1 MTFTDDEVA
10 TIRAAL
16 LRALEDQGGEYPDYD
31 GGHGL
36 EPDPG
41 LPRSIFYFL
50 VSAFAPPGCGLATAL
65 GVVPGRREGLL
76 LVGLGLLGLAVAP
89 LLTFRHRR
97 SPISLTNAQPRT
109 VG

>member
-65 GVVPGRREGLL
+65 GVVPVDARVFFLSALGFLASRLL
-76 LVGLGLLGLAVAP
+76 P
-89 LLTFRHRR
+89 F
-97 SPISLTNAQPRT
+97 
-109 VG
+109 